1 MNMNLTL
8 IGQAIAFAIFV
19 WFCVKYVWP
28 PITDA
33 MRTRQTKIA
42 EGLAAADRASRDL
55 ELAQEKATQEMR
67 QAKQE
72 AAALIEQANKRAN
85 QIIEA
90 SKGEAREEGSRLIEQ
105 AKAEIQQ
112 ERTRARDALRAE
124 VAVLAIAG
132 AEKILETSV
141 DAKAHSKM
149 LDQLAAQL

>member
-1 MNMNLTL
+1 MNLNLTL
-8 IGQAIAFAIFV
+8 IGQTIAFAIFV

-28 PITDA
+28 PLSDA
-33 MRTRQTKIA
+33 MRVRQKKIA

-55 ELAQEKATQEMR
+55 EMAQEKAAQEMR

-85 QIIEA
+85 QIVEA
-90 SKGEAREEGSRLIEQ
+90 SKAEARQEGDRLIEQ

-112 ERTRARDALRAE
+112 ERNRARDGLRAE
-124 VAVLAIAG
+124 IAALAIAG

-141 DAKAHSKM
+141 DAKAHSEM
-149 LDQLAAQL
+149 LDKLAAEL

>member
-1 MNMNLTL
+1 MNINLTL
-8 IGQAIAFAIFV
+8 IGQTFAFAIFV

-28 PITDA
+28 PLSDA
-33 MRTRQTKIA
+33 MRTRQKKIA

-55 ELAQEKATQEMR
+55 ELAQEKAAHEMR

-72 AAALIEQANKRAN
+72 AAALIDQANKRAN
-85 QIIEA
+85 QIVEA
-90 SKGEAREEGSRLIEQ
+90 SKGEARQEGSRLIEQ

-124 VAVLAIAG
+124 IAVLAIAG

-149 LDQLAAQL
+149 LDQLAAEL